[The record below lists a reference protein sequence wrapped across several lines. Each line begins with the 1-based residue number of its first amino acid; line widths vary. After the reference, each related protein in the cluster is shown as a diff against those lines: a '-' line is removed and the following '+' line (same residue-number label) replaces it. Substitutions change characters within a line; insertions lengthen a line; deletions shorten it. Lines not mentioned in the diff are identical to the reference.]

1 MTVIAVV
8 LLASTTI
15 RSFIRSILII
25 CLIIATTNTLLPFLE
40 FRGPFHHGHG
50 MICEIRRY

>member
-8 LLASTTI
+8 LLAITTI
-15 RSFIRSILII
+15 RS
-25 CLIIATTNTLLPFLE
+25 LIIATTNTLLPFLE